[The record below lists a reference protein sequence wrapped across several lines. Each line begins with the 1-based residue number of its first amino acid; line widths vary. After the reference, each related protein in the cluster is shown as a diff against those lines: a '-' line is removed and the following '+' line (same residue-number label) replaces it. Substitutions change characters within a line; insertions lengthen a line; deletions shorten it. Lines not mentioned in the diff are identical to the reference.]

1 MERNIMKKY
10 TLITGGASGL
20 GIELSKRFAKD
31 KHDLLLISSNLDKL
45 NAAKE
50 ELEKEYGVEVRVL
63 ALDLSDNRN
72 FNKVKE
78 YVENNNI
85 KVNNLINCA
94 GFGDRTDFKDMDI
107 DKQIRMIEL
116 NCNCPLYLMRLFV
129 NDMIN
134 EKEGHIM
141 NINSIAAFFPGPYM
155 CTYHASKAF
164 LLNISEAIERELKG
178 TNVKLTTIC
187 PGPFTSDFVAKA
199 HNDYTFKKI
208 KPIPASKVAD
218 ISYEAFNKNKSLRVI
233 GFKNRLL
240 IFLTRL
246 VPRKLVTNGSVGNI
260 KQE

>member
-1 MERNIMKKY
+1 MKKY
-10 TLITGGASGL
+10 TLITGGAGGL
-20 GIELSKRFAKD
+20 GLELSKKFAQD
-31 KHDLLLISSNLDKL
+31 KCDLFLISSNINKL

-72 FNKVKE
+72 FDKVKE
-78 YVENNNI
+78 YVEANNI

-94 GFGDRTDFKDMDI
+94 GFGDCTDFKDMDI
-107 DKQIRMIEL
+107 DRQIRMIEL

-178 TNVKLTTIC
+178 TGVKLTTIC
-187 PGPFTSDFVAKA
+187 PGPFTSDFVSKA
-199 HNDYTFKKI
+199 HNDYTFSKI
-208 KPIPASKVAD
+208 KPIPASEVAE
-218 ISYEAFNKNKSLRVI
+218 ISYKAFKKNKSLRII

-246 VPRKLVTNGSVGNI
+246 VPRKLVTDGSAKNLKNV
-260 KQE
+260 